1 MKEKRFCSILGA
13 KVKKDMNSIK
23 SGKNSGMNTRDGSDV
38 DNSPERWTATLQ
50 KQKEAAT
57 NFSYQQKKT

>member
-38 DNSPERWTATLQ
+38 DNSPER
-50 KQKEAAT
+50 
-57 NFSYQQKKT
+57 